1 MPEDVIKLEAVY
13 SAIENGLVGGALVDQ
28 LGIAALAGTGA
39 ATGPNSNALAQV
51 EEEEEEEEEGSGQYS
66 DYPDYDLP
74 AYPDA
79 DVVVD
84 QAGAGRGFQ
93 EDAEDYEVEAGE
105 GGDGGV
111 GGDGGEHEQPPNST
125 LRYFSIL
132 HRNSTFAQ

>member
-28 LGIAALAGTGA
+28 LGIAALGGTGA
-39 ATGPNSNALAQV
+39 ATGPNSNAVTQ
-51 EEEEEEEEEGSGQYS
+51 EEEEEEGSGQYS

-93 EDAEDYEVEAGE
+93 EDTEDYEVEAGE

-111 GGDGGEHEQPPNST
+111 GGDGGEHEQSA
-125 LRYFSIL
+125 
-132 HRNSTFAQ
+132 NSTF